1 MSNPI
6 KPFNAAD
13 LRKLLATAINTF
25 TALNDDGWIPA
36 FSEMELKDIILRGD
50 SQLKIQIALSRLTPA
65 ETLNLLARDSESG
78 VREAVAENP
87 STPAETLNLLA
98 RNSDWRDSS
107 ISKAVAG
114 HPNTPAETLN
124 LLAKDSN
131 ASVREAVAENPST
144 PAETLN
150 LLARNSRSVREAVAK
165 NPNTPAEALNL
176 LARDSY
182 YGIRWAV
189 ARNPSTPAESLN
201 LLARD
206 SDASV
211 REAVAK
217 NPNTPKSSCFIA
229 TAATGS
235 YDHPITATL
244 RGFRDESLEQT
255 VTGRWFVQKYY
266 QISPPFARWI
276 AQRPAARFTIKWVFL
291 YPLVQLI
298 RFFS

>member
-1 MSNPI
+1 MSNDL

-13 LRKLLATAINTF
+13 LRKLLATASNKF

-50 SQLKIQIALSRLTPA
+50 SRLKIQIAVSRLTPA
-65 ETLNLLARDSESG
+65 EALNLLASDQSI
-78 VREAVAENP
+78 VRE
-87 STPAETLNLLA
+87 
-98 RNSDWRDSS
+98 
-107 ISKAVAG
+107 AVAG

-124 LLAKDSN
+124 LLARDSYRG
-131 ASVREAVAENPST
+131 VRKAVAEKPST

-150 LLARNSRSVREAVAK
+150 LLARDSERDIRIAVAKKPSTPAETLNLLARDSDGGVREAVAK
-165 NPNTPAEALNL
+165 NP
-176 LARDSY
+176 
-182 YGIRWAV
+182 
-189 ARNPSTPAESLN
+189 STPKLG
-201 LLARD
+201 
-206 SDASV
+206 
-211 REAVAK
+211 
-217 NPNTPKSSCFIA
+217 CFIA

-244 RGFRDESLEQT
+244 RGFRDESLRQT

-276 AQRPAARFTIKWVFL
+276 AQRPTARFTIKWVFL

>member
-1 MSNPI
+1 MSNDL

-65 ETLNLLARDSESG
+65 ESLNLLARDSASDVRQAVAKNPRTPAETLNLLARDSDWHVRKAVAENPSTPAESLNLLARDSDAD

-98 RNSDWRDSS
+98 RDSKS
-107 ISKAVAG
+107 Y
-114 HPNTPAETLN
+114 
-124 LLAKDSN
+124 
-131 ASVREAVAENPST
+131 
-144 PAETLN
+144 
-150 LLARNSRSVREAVAK
+150 VREAVAK
-165 NPNTPAEALNL
+165 NPSP
-176 LARDSY
+176 
-182 YGIRWAV
+182 
-189 ARNPSTPAESLN
+189 PAESLN

-206 SDASV
+206 SDADV

-217 NPNTPKSSCFIA
+217 NPSTPKLGCFIA

-244 RGFRDESLEQT
+244 RGFRDEALQQT

-276 AQRPAARFTIKWVFL
+276 AQRPTARFTIKWVFL

>member
-50 SQLKIQIALSRLTPA
+50 SQLKIQIAVSRLTPA
-65 ETLNLLARDSESG
+65 ET
-78 VREAVAENP
+78 
-87 STPAETLNLLA
+87 
-98 RNSDWRDSS
+98 
-107 ISKAVAG
+107 
-114 HPNTPAETLN
+114 
-124 LLAKDSN
+124 
-131 ASVREAVAENPST
+131 
-144 PAETLN
+144 
-150 LLARNSRSVREAVAK
+150 
-165 NPNTPAEALNL
+165 
-176 LARDSY
+176 
-182 YGIRWAV
+182 
-189 ARNPSTPAESLN
+189 LN

>member
-1 MSNPI
+1 MSNDL

-13 LRKLLATAINTF
+13 LRKLLATASNKF

-50 SQLKIQIALSRLTPA
+50 SRLKIQIAVSRLTPA
-65 ETLNLLARDSESG
+65 ETLNLLARDSDRDIRIAVVKKPTTPAETLNLLARDSDRYIRIAVAKNPTTPAETLNLLARDSDG
-78 VREAVAENP
+78 AVLIAVAENP

-98 RNSDWRDSS
+98 RDSYRGVR
-107 ISKAVAG
+107 KAVA
-114 HPNTPAETLN
+114 E
-124 LLAKDSN
+124 K
-131 ASVREAVAENPST
+131 PST

-150 LLARNSRSVREAVAK
+150 LLARDSERDIRIAVAKKPSTPAETLNLLARDSDGGVREAVAK
-165 NPNTPAEALNL
+165 NP
-176 LARDSY
+176 
-182 YGIRWAV
+182 
-189 ARNPSTPAESLN
+189 STPKLG
-201 LLARD
+201 
-206 SDASV
+206 
-211 REAVAK
+211 
-217 NPNTPKSSCFIA
+217 CFIA

-235 YDHPITATL
+235 YDHPITTTL
-244 RGFRDESLEQT
+244 RGFRDEALQQT
-255 VTGRWFVQKYY
+255 VTGRWFAQKYY

>member
-13 LRKLLATAINTF
+13 LRKLLATASNKF

-36 FSEMELKDIILRGD
+36 ISEMELKDIILRGD

-65 ETLNLLARDSESG
+65 ESLNLLARDSASD
-78 VREAVAENP
+78 VRQAVAKNP
-87 STPAETLNLLA
+87 RTPAETLNLLA
-98 RNSDWRDSS
+98 RDS
-107 ISKAVAG
+107 KCRVLEAVAKN
-114 HPNTPAETLN
+114 PNTPAETLN

-131 ASVREAVAENPST
+131 ASVREAVARHPST

-150 LLARNSRSVREAVAK
+150 LLARDSDSGVREAVAE
-165 NPNTPAEALNL
+165 NPSTPAEALNL
-176 LARDSY
+176 LARDSDWNV
-182 YGIRWAV
+182 REAV

>member
-13 LRKLLATAINTF
+13 LRKLLATASNKF

-50 SQLKIQIALSRLTPA
+50 SRLKIQIAVSRLTPA

-131 ASVREAVAENPST
+131 ASVREAVARHPST

-150 LLARNSRSVREAVAK
+150 LLA
-165 NPNTPAEALNL
+165 
-176 LARDSY
+176 
-182 YGIRWAV
+182 
-189 ARNPSTPAESLN
+189 
-201 LLARD
+201 
-206 SDASV
+206 SDGQSIV

-244 RGFRDESLEQT
+244 RGFRDEALQQT

>member
-1 MSNPI
+1 ML

-13 LRKLLATAINTF
+13 LRKLLATASNKF

-50 SQLKIQIALSRLTPA
+50 SQLKIQIADSRLTPAETLNLLARDSDSDVGKAVAENPSTPA

-78 VREAVAENP
+78 VREAVAKNP
-87 STPAETLNLLA
+87 RTPAETLNLLA
-98 RNSDWRDSS
+98 RDSGWHVR
-107 ISKAVAG
+107 IAVAKN
-114 HPNTPAETLN
+114 PNTPAETLN
-124 LLAKDSN
+124 LLAKDSS
-131 ASVREAVAENPST
+131 ASNREAVARHPST

-150 LLARNSRSVREAVAK
+150 LLASDGQSIVRV
-165 NPNTPAEALNL
+165 
-176 LARDSY
+176 
-182 YGIRWAV
+182 
-189 ARNPSTPAESLN
+189 
-201 LLARD
+201 
-206 SDASV
+206 
-211 REAVAK
+211 AVAK

-244 RGFRDESLEQT
+244 RGFRDEALQQT

>member
-50 SQLKIQIALSRLTPA
+50 SRLKIQIAVSRLTPAEALNLLARDSDASVREAVARNPSTPA
-65 ETLNLLARDSESG
+65 ETLNLLARDSDAD

-98 RNSDWRDSS
+98 RDSD
-107 ISKAVAG
+107 
-114 HPNTPAETLN
+114 
-124 LLAKDSN
+124 
-131 ASVREAVAENPST
+131 ASA
-144 PAETLN
+144 
-150 LLARNSRSVREAVAK
+150 SVREAVAK
-165 NPNTPAEALNL
+165 NPNTPAETLNL
-176 LARDSY
+176 LARDSDASV
-182 YGIRWAV
+182 REAV

-244 RGFRDESLEQT
+244 RGFRDEALQQT